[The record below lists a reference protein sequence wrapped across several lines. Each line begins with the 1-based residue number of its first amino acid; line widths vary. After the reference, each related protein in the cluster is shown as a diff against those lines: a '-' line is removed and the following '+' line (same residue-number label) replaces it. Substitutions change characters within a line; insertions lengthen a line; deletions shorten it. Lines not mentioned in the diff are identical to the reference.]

1 MQDDMKE
8 KAKVEEVNETGEK
21 TAETTEGKTEGEDGD
36 DDKKGRSMS
45 IQLNP

>member
-1 MQDDMKE
+1 MKE

-36 DDKKGRSMS
+36 DKKGRSMS